1 MTVTD
6 SAEADRT
13 ATPPGYS
20 PRLYNADLAPATER
34 KWGAFSIFNV
44 WTSDVHSLYGYFL
57 AASLFLVAGNTLKFL
72 IGIGVG
78 SLVIYWLMTLIG
90 RAGVKTGVP
99 YPVLARASFGTF
111 GANVPALVRAVV
123 ATFWYGAQ
131 TSAAAGAIV
140 AFLVRYDG
148 PKHLHETTHL
158 FGHSGLEVLCYL
170 GVWAAQLLIISKGM
184 ETVRRFQDFAGP
196 AVWLMMLILAIAL
209 SVKAGALS
217 FSVDMPSGDLATL
230 AKSATGLDVSPGS
243 FAAIAAIAATWVTYF
258 AALFLNFGDFARF
271 TPDMKALK
279 KGNLWGLP
287 VNLILFSLVAAV
299 TTAAASKVYG
309 EVILEPAKISARFD
323 SAFLVLLAALT
334 FAVATL
340 GINVV
345 ANFVSP
351 AFDFANVAPKHVNF
365 RRGGFIAA
373 VIALLLYPL
382 HPWDNAPSFVN
393 AIGSTMGPIF
403 GVIVVDYYLI
413 RKTQLNVPALY
424 DENGEFRF
432 QGGWSIRAFAAGVV
446 GAVFSSILP
455 VYGPSGYG
463 ATLGPYSWFI
473 GVVVAG
479 VLYFAFSGGRSPLT
493 ARTAATDAPEAA
505 EAAEAAEA

>member
-1 MTVTD
+1 M
-6 SAEADRT
+6 T
-13 ATPPGYS
+13 ATESSTPTPIPAEYS
-20 PRLYNADLAPATER
+20 PRLYNDDLAPATER

-57 AASLFLVAGNTLKFL
+57 AASLFLVAGNTWKFL
-72 IGIGVG
+72 VGIGVG
-78 SLVIYWLMTLIG
+78 SLVIFWFMTLIG
-90 RAGVKTGVP
+90 KAGVRTGVP

-140 AFLVRYDG
+140 AFLTRYSG
-148 PKHLHETTHL
+148 PKHFHESTHL
-158 FGHSGLEVLCYL
+158 LGHTGLEVVCFL

-196 AVWLMMLILAIAL
+196 AVWLMMLALAIVL

-217 FSVDMPSGDLATL
+217 FSVDMPSADLATL
-230 AKSATGLDVSPGS
+230 AKSATGLSVSPGS
-243 FAAIAAIAATWVTYF
+243 LAAIAAIAATWVTYF

-271 TPDMKALK
+271 APDERTLR
-279 KGNLWGLP
+279 KGNVWGLP
-287 VNLILFSLVAAV
+287 VNLILFSLVAAL

-309 EVILEPAKISARFD
+309 QVILEPAQISAKFD
-323 SAFLVLLAALT
+323 SVFLVLLAALT

-351 AFDFANVAPKHVNF
+351 AFDFANVAPKYIDF
-365 RRGGFIAA
+365 RRGGLIAA
-373 VIALLLYPL
+373 TVALLLYPL

-403 GVIVVDYYLI
+403 GVIVVDYYLL
-413 RKTQLNVPALY
+413 RKAQLNVPGLY
-424 DENGEFRF
+424 DEAGEFRF
-432 QGGWSIRAFAAGVV
+432 QGGWNIRAFAAAAI

-463 ATLGPYSWFI
+463 STLGPYSWFI
-473 GVVVAG
+473 GVIVSG
-479 VLYFAFSGGRSPLT
+479 LLYFAASGAKSPL
-493 ARTAATDAPEAA
+493 ATIG
-505 EAAEAAEA
+505 